1 MLRLLRAGFISLLVS
16 VTFFTTANAGGN
28 DSNYEQGS
36 VWTIG
41 YIETKPGKFNAYMN
55 NLEGEWL
62 RYIKAQKDD
71 GDVLSYKVL
80 AVAAPRDG
88 EPNLILMVE
97 WKNMGVFDRSEE
109 YWKKLTKRLT
119 GSMDKLVKDSVDR
132 ETLRTLR
139 GEMITREL
147 VFKSDLE

>member
-1 MLRLLRAGFISLLVS
+1 MLRLLCAGFIGLFASLTV
-16 VTFFTTANAGGN
+16 FTAAHAGGKE
-28 DSNYEQGS
+28 SNYATGS

-41 YIETKPGKFNAYMN
+41 YIETKPGKFDAYLK

-71 GDVLSYKVL
+71 GDVLSYKIL

-88 EPNLILMVE
+88 EPNLMLMVE
-97 WKNMGVFDRSEE
+97 WKNMAVFDRSEE
-109 YWKKLTKRLT
+109 YWEELAQRLS
-119 GSMDKLVKDSVDR
+119 GSVDKLVEKSVDR
-132 ETLRTLR
+132 EKLRKLR

-147 VFKSDLE
+147 IFKSDLE

>member
-1 MLRLLRAGFISLLVS
+1 MLPLLRAGFISLLVS

-28 DSNYEQGS
+28 DSNYAQGS

-55 NLEGEWL
+55 NLEDEWV
-62 RYIKAQKDD
+62 RYIRAQRDD
-71 GDVLSYKVL
+71 GDVLSYKIL

-97 WKNMGVFDRSEE
+97 WKNMAVFDRSEE
-109 YWKKLTKRLT
+109 YWDELTKRLS
-119 GSMDKLVKDSVDR
+119 GSTEKQIKSNIDR
-132 ETLRTLR
+132 EELRNLR
-139 GEMITREL
+139 GEMIAREL

>member
-1 MLRLLRAGFISLLVS
+1 MLRFLRAGFIGLLVS
-16 VTFFTTANAGGN
+16 VTLSTTASAGSN
-28 DSNYEQGS
+28 DSNYAQGS

-41 YIETKPGKFNAYMN
+41 YIETKPGQFNAYMH

-62 RYIKAQKDD
+62 RYVRAQKDD

-80 AVAAPRDG
+80 TVAAPRDG
-88 EPNLILMVE
+88 EPNLIIMVE

-109 YWKKLTKRLT
+109 YWEELAQRLS
-119 GSMDKLVKDSVDR
+119 GSIDKLVKDSVDR
-132 ETLRTLR
+132 EKLRTLR

>member
-1 MLRLLRAGFISLLVS
+1 MLPLLRAGFISLLAS
-16 VTFFTTANAGGN
+16 VTVFTTAKAGGN
-28 DSNYEQGS
+28 DSNYASGS

-71 GDVLSYKVL
+71 GDVVSYKIL

-88 EPNLILMVE
+88 EPNLMLMVE
-97 WKNMGVFDRSEE
+97 WKNMAVFDRSEE
-109 YWKKLTKRLT
+109 YWEELAQRLS
-119 GSMDKLVKDSVDR
+119 GSIDKLVKKSVDR
-132 ETLRTLR
+132 EELRTLR

-147 VFKSDLE
+147 IFKSDLE

>member
-1 MLRLLRAGFISLLVS
+1 MLRFLRAGFIGLLVS
-16 VTFFTTANAGGN
+16 VTLSTQANAGSN
-28 DSNYEQGS
+28 DSNYAQGS

-41 YIETKPGKFNAYMN
+41 YIETKPGQFNAYMN
-55 NLEGEWL
+55 DLENLWL

-71 GDVLSYKVL
+71 GDVLSYKIL

-88 EPNLILMVE
+88 EPNLIIMVE

-109 YWKKLTKRLT
+109 YWEELAERLS
-119 GSMDKLVKDSVDR
+119 GSMEKLVKGSVDR
-132 ETLRTLR
+132 EELRTLR
-139 GEMITREL
+139 GEMMAREL